1 MSNEEAL
8 AMLQAVQAAA
18 QDGDDE
24 KAHGREDDLRQ
35 RVLEAVMRGEGDAVA
50 LAAIALTSGQYEFSR
65 WCG

>member
-1 MSNEEAL
+1 MTNEEAL
-8 AMLQAVQAAA
+8 AMLQTVQAAA

-35 RVLEAVMRGEGDAVA
+35 NVLEAIMRGQGDAVA
-50 LAAIALTSGQYEFSR
+50 LAAIALTSSQYKFSR